1 MGNRED
7 YILCLPS
14 NFSNLKVVHLM
25 LFIMFTVNL
34 NNPSTGERGC
44 LRKLQCFWHTSV
56 NGFNHLHKQLQRASR
71 LTILGIIVGL
81 ICLRIGTFNRQW
93 YLLLLRE

>member
-34 NNPSTGERGC
+34 NNPSTGEDAC
-44 LRKLQCFWHTSV
+44 ENCNAF
-56 NGFNHLHKQLQRASR
+56 
-71 LTILGIIVGL
+71 
-81 ICLRIGTFNRQW
+81 GTRV
-93 YLLLLRE
+93 